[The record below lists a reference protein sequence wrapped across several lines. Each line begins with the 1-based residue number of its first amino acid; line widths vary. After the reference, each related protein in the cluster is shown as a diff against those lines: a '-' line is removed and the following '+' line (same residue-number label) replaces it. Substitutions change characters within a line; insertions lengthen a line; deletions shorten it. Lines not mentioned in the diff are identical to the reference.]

1 VPGRGTSARQA
12 SGRAAV
18 AGTTSCTGL
27 GITPNDTEKT
37 NPDAAGAAV
46 SCSDAAQQ
54 PSASAWLTARGELES
69 WDSDVCIGHA
79 PPSEQQAMRAS
90 GVATQPAHRA
100 TLLAESAN
108 VTSSAETRL
117 LKISTSVGCWS
128 RGKVSNRQVGKYVP
142 PEVGSSCLTTLIQ

>member
-1 VPGRGTSARQA
+1 MRQA
-12 SGRAAV
+12 SGRIAV
-18 AGTTSCTGL
+18 AGATSNTGL
-27 GITPNDTEKT
+27 TITANVIDKPYVDV
-37 NPDAAGAAV
+37 AGAES

-128 RGKVSNRQVGKYVP
+128 RGKVSNGQVGKYVP
-142 PEVGSSCLTTLIQ
+142 PEVGSSCLTTVIK